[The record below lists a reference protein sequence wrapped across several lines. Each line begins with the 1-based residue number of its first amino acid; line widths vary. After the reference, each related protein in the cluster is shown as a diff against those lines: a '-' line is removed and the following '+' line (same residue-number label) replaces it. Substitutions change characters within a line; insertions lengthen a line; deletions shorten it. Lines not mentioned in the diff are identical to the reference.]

1 MEQGSSSR
9 HKALDKIG
17 TVVDA
22 DSHIIGEPLEEIV
35 PLIDDRYAGAREIIQ
50 RSENVHTEIFSTM
63 RAGPIHPFESEEDG
77 IYAQNTAESVL
88 QEKREQMAEFGFDVS
103 ILNPTLFSAITSI
116 NNPRYAVALANA
128 YNEWIISQ
136 ILDRESS
143 LRSTILIAPQKP
155 HLAAEEIDDRAD
167 EDGMVGVQLSATG
180 LVPPPGHEWY
190 DPIYE
195 AAEDNDLPV
204 AMHSNGAMTHRIF
217 PVQYR
222 WNEGWAEDH
231 ALLHPFQLMWNLTT
245 MVFRGV
251 PERFPNLEF
260 VLSEAG
266 LGWIPYTMWRLDDHY
281 LEHSHEMPLLDRLPS
296 DYIRDQFYFTT
307 QPIGHMARDP
317 SRLATV
323 IEMIGSDCVLFSSD
337 LPHHDF
343 DTPEEFLTRV
353 RSLDDETLADVMGGS
368 AARVYGL

>member
-1 MEQGSSSR
+1 MSR
-9 HKALDKIG
+9 SAIQSLTSVDQIE

-22 DSHIIGEPLEEIV
+22 DSHIIGEPLDEIL
-35 PLIDDRYAGAREIIQ
+35 PLVDDRYAGAKRLIE

-63 RAGPIHPFESEEDG
+63 RAGPIHPFEADEDG
-77 IYAQNTAESVL
+77 IYAQNTAEGVL
-88 QEKREQMAEFGFDVS
+88 AEKREQMAEFDIDVS
-103 ILNPTLFSAITSI
+103 ILNPTLFSAVNSI

-128 YNEWIISQ
+128 YNEWILAE
-136 ILDRESS
+136 ILDREPS
-143 LRSTILIAPQKP
+143 LRSNILIAPQKP
-155 HLAAEEIDDRAD
+155 HIAAEEIDDRAD
-167 EDGMVGVQLSATG
+167 EDGMVGVQLAATG

-195 AAEDNDLPV
+195 AAEDNGLPV
-204 AMHSNGAMTHRIF
+204 AMHSNGAMTHAIF

-245 MVFRGV
+245 MVLRGV
-251 PERFPNLEF
+251 PERFPDLEF

-281 LEHSHEMPLLDRLPS
+281 LEHSHEAPLLDQLPS
-296 DYIRDQFYFTT
+296 DYMREQFYFTT

-323 IEMIGSDCVLFSSD
+323 IEMIGSDSVLFSSD
-337 LPHHDF
+337 HPHHDF
-343 DTPEEFLTRV
+343 DTPDEFVTRV
-353 RSLDDETLADVMGGS
+353 RSLEAETITDIMGDS
-368 AARVYGL
+368 AASVFEV